1 MSHWTTIKTQIRDI
15 PALRAAV
22 AELGLTLEQDAE
34 ARGYQGNRTKGQFV
48 IKCKGAY
55 DVALN
60 LNKDGSY
67 DLNTDWYE
75 YDDGRN
81 HYGGT
86 VRKEL
91 GENFSRLVQL
101 YGVHRATLA
110 ARQRGHQVTRST
122 GNNGQIRLV
131 ITGASL

>member
-22 AELGLTLEQDAE
+22 AELGLTLEQDTE
-34 ARGYQGNRTKGQFV
+34 ARGWAGNRKKGEYV
-48 IKCKGAY
+48 IRLKGAY

-60 LNKDGSY
+60 RNTEGAY
-67 DLNTDWYE
+67 DLDADWYT
-75 YDDGRN
+75 GK
-81 HYGGT
+81 GGT
-86 VRKEL
+86 VAAEV
-91 GENFSRLVQL
+91 GERFSKLVQL
-101 YGVHRATLA
+101 YGVHRATIA